1 MQQYEATKQRII
13 DEDLSTYI
21 TVLLED
27 YRNLQGSYDKLVSIE
42 MIEAVGHHYLD
53 TYLKKCSTLL
63 KPNGLGLIQAI
74 TIEDRYYHQALKSVD
89 FIKRY
94 IFPGSFIPCV
104 SVIIASA
111 ARCSD
116 LRLIN
121 LEDQGESYALTLHC
135 WRQRFMAKLE
145 QVREQGYSEE
155 FIRMWEFYLC
165 YCEGGFKEKS
175 ISNVQLLFAKP
186 ANRRQQWLPINS

>member
-1 MQQYEATKQRII
+1 MQITGDVQIAAAFVKARQEIGGTVTKDTKGARGKYASLAAITDATAEVMGK
-13 DEDLSTYI
+13 
-21 TVLLED
+21 
-27 YRNLQGSYDKLVSIE
+27 
-42 MIEAVGHHYLD
+42 H
-53 TYLKKCSTLL
+53 
-63 KPNGLGLIQAI
+63 GLALIQAI

-104 SVIIASA
+104 SAIVASA
-111 ARCSD
+111 ARSTD

-121 LEDQGESYALTLHC
+121 LEDQGESYALTLNH
-135 WRQRFMAKLE
+135 WRKSFLAALD
-145 QVREQGYSEE
+145 QVRAQGYNEE

-175 ISNVQLLFAKP
+175 ISNVQLLLAKP
-186 ANRRQQWLPINS
+186 GNRRPQWLPEYE